1 MKFYILEKDYLG
13 ILKKD
18 KRSPLKI
25 NQGTAVAGYK
35 KWFFGC
41 LSQFGKIIPISE
53 KLEDR
58 RLNLLLGKPDAIF
71 VAVNF
76 SLERSLISKI
86 HHRLLWL
93 SLGSLL
99 FSERLYAIK
108 SLPSAQVNIVS
119 TQFQLDRLRSC
130 LGSLMPETMVFS
142 NKIDTNYYTIPEKQQ
157 RLMARKR
164 QGIKE
169 GQLHIIYA
177 GRWIVTKGI
186 CQLIRVLD
194 IWPLP
199 SNAVL
204 TLVGNIEEGF
214 GLAFSFA
221 HHKTFSH
228 FLNEEI
234 LQNKSRAWLHF
245 QETQD
250 KEGLRDLF
258 WSADLFVNLS
268 TQPDEDF
275 GVTPRQAMAC
285 GLPVVTT
292 NFCGLRPLA
301 ESMPWKGVD
310 TYPTLFGSRF
320 SLRQFRVLLQKAI
333 TQRNLLSPQQ
343 YRNFIRKECNPQIL
357 KENLK
362 RAVRYLINRP
372 TETALDI
379 KNIRHQIKKQLLSSI
394 DSRIFKYF
402 IETRKELSGG
412 AYVYGDGP
420 THYAFPIVQGI
431 YSARSVLPKVEKN
444 SKWRG
449 FFRIALWDKEQALIE
464 LGFPGPR
471 IRRYPKRLW
480 DSLVKCAHYLKPDEY
495 VIIPKDKDQLTI
507 VQELVDLGY
516 LVPEDY

>member
-1 MKFYILEKDYLG
+1 MKKTKAILITGVSAGIIAVLLYYGLRYFFGLDAQDYFDYLDYLG
-13 ILKKD
+13 WAAMCWGVGRL
-18 KRSPLKI
+18 
-25 NQGTAVAGYK
+25 
-35 KWFFGC
+35 
-41 LSQFGKIIPISE
+41 
-53 KLEDR
+53 LEDR

-258 WSADLFVNLS
+258 WSADLFVN
-268 TQPDEDF
+268 T
-275 GVTPRQAMAC
+275 C
-285 GLPVVTT
+285 H
-292 NFCGLRPLA
+292 
-301 ESMPWKGVD
+301 
-310 TYPTLFGSRF
+310 
-320 SLRQFRVLLQKAI
+320 I
-333 TQRNLLSPQQ
+333 
-343 YRNFIRKECNPQIL
+343 
-357 KENLK
+357 
-362 RAVRYLINRP
+362 
-372 TETALDI
+372 
-379 KNIRHQIKKQLLSSI
+379 
-394 DSRIFKYF
+394 
-402 IETRKELSGG
+402 
-412 AYVYGDGP
+412 
-420 THYAFPIVQGI
+420 
-431 YSARSVLPKVEKN
+431 
-444 SKWRG
+444 
-449 FFRIALWDKEQALIE
+449 
-464 LGFPGPR
+464 
-471 IRRYPKRLW
+471 
-480 DSLVKCAHYLKPDEY
+480 
-495 VIIPKDKDQLTI
+495 
-507 VQELVDLGY
+507 
-516 LVPEDY
+516 